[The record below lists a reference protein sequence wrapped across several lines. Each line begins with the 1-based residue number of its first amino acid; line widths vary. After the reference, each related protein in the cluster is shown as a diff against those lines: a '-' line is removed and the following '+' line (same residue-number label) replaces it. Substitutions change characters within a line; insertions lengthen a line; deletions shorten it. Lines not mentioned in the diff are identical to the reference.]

1 MKKMIVLLAAV
12 AFIGGVSSAA
22 FAKDVAGEVTKV
34 KGTKVTIKVSKKDAK
49 NIAAGDTVTMAV
61 EKGAAD
67 APAAGNDML
76 TGC

>member
-12 AFIGGVSSAA
+12 AFIGGVNSAA
-22 FAKDVAGEVTKV
+22 FAKGIAGEVIKV
-34 KGTKVTIKVSKKDAK
+34 KGSKVIVEVSKKDVK
-49 NIAAGDTVTMAV
+49 KIAVGDTVKMSV
-61 EKGAAD
+61 KKAA